1 MSLNMLEKA
10 SLFAGSNQVSTGVNK
25 KIYIYILS
33 AIIYIYDI
41 TKLYNWRSLNSKP

>member
-25 KIYIYILS
+25 KIYIYI
-33 AIIYIYDI
+33 ICNNIYIW
-41 TKLYNWRSLNSKP
+41 YNQII